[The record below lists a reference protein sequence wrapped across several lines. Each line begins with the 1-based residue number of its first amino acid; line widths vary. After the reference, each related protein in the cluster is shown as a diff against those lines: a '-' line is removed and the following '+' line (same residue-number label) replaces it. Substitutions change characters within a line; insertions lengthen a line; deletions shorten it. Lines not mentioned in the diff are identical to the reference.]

1 MKRMTVLSAG
11 GEFQHEAEIAEED
24 KPKKKKGKGKKGKK
38 DKEEP
43 EEEPLIINRKT
54 LHEAYYFLKETYVDK
69 LEEKNAGKEGEE
81 EERIGIKDVQKITD
95 LKLKVEK
102 IPGRQRRKSLNNNLA
117 LEKTPTTRRK
127 SLNNNPSL
135 KSPNLSQRRRSI
147 SRARDE

>member
-1 MKRMTVLSAG
+1 MTVLSAG

-38 DKEEP
+38 DKDEP

-69 LEEKNAGKEGEE
+69 LEEKNGKEGEE
-81 EERIGIKDVQKITD
+81 EARIGIQDVQKITD